1 MKAVM
6 AMTVDTT
13 WGNAVTCS
21 VESELDNDHSLT
33 TAELARL
40 QVYTLSV
47 MIAEVRREN
56 ERVLNIAH
64 EDREHE
70 RFGEMERS
78 RDPRDAKPTTTE
90 REVR

>member
-1 MKAVM
+1 MKAIM
-6 AMTVDTT
+6 SMTVDTT
-13 WGNAVTCS
+13 WGNAATLS

-33 TAELARL
+33 TAELMRL
-40 QVYTLSV
+40 QVYTLSM

-56 ERVLNIAH
+56 ERVLNVVH

-78 RDPRDAKPTTTE
+78 RDPRDPNPAE
-90 REVR
+90 REGQ